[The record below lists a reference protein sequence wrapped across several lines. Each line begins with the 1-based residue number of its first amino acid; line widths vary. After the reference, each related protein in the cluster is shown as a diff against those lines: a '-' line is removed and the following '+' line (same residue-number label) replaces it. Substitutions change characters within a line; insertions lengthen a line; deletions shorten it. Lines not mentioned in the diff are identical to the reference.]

1 MTAANY
7 GKPTQATMEQSHWA
21 NHMPGT
27 NLNVLFILI
36 HCIITATLQV
46 LLSPS
51 TAEET
56 RAQKGMKLAQD
67 HITRVTEIGTNHLSN
82 WIQAHVCFPP
92 AAKSIFR
99 LHSRTHPPRPK
110 PPWKGNRSVTWFP
123 AALKRASFRAIQILH
138 VGSRSSSSF
147 LLFCCCY
154 YY

>member
-67 HITRVTEIGTNHLSN
+67 HIARVTEIGTNHLSN

-110 PPWKGNRSVTWFP
+110 PP
-123 AALKRASFRAIQILH
+123 
-138 VGSRSSSSF
+138 
-147 LLFCCCY
+147 
-154 YY
+154 